1 MNRSNSASREKRH
14 DILSILGIR
23 LQQEK
28 KYHLLSCKDGV
39 RQTRR
44 SKHSTERETKRNL
57 MNKIV
62 EKMYN
67 HITIS
72 PLQSTSSIER
82 FPQLCSI
89 RE

>member
-1 MNRSNSASREKRH
+1 MNRSNSAGRERRH

-44 SKHSTERETKRNL
+44 SKHSTERE
-57 MNKIV
+57 I
-62 EKMYN
+62 
-67 HITIS
+67 
-72 PLQSTSSIER
+72 
-82 FPQLCSI
+82 
-89 RE
+89 